1 MQNTQLFLTA
11 TTTTTTTTASGGV
24 WRVCVSE

>member
-1 MQNTQLFLTA
+1 MQNTQLYLT